1 MNKHRMLL
9 WLLLAGALLLG
20 LHFLLHRTLLRLPRC
35 TSNVQLHGRTA
46 VVTDEEPGPTAPAHR
61 PILGPGVLSHATKTK
76 PVELK
81 NGSNT
86 GIGKATAKELA
97 QRGARVILACRD
109 QRRAQA
115 AVQEITMETG
125 TQQVIFM
132 HLDLA
137 SLKSVRCFAETFL
150 RTESRL
156 DLLINNAGLAKDG
169 RTEDSFGM
177 IFGVNHLGHFL
188 LTVLLLDRLKASG
201 SGRVV
206 TVASKGYELGKID
219 FECLTTHRDLAQ
231 GTSGFQVF
239 MKYCD
244 SKLCN
249 VLFTYELARRL
260 QGSGVCC
267 YSLHPGAIKTDIGR
281 YSSFWWQLV
290 IKPVV
295 FLFFVDAE
303 SGAQTTLHCALEQ
316 GMEHLSGHYF
326 SQCAPLLDVQ
336 AKARDAAVAKK
347 LWELSE
353 RFCGLSP

>member
-1 MNKHRMLL
+1 MLL

-46 VVTDEEPGPTAPAHR
+46 VVT
-61 PILGPGVLSHATKTK
+61 
-76 PVELK
+76 
-81 NGSNT
+81 GSNT

-125 TQQVIFM
+125 NQQVIFM

-156 DLLINNAGLAKDG
+156 DLLINNAGLIKDG
-169 RTEDSFGM
+169 RTEDGFGM

-206 TVASKGYELGKID
+206 TVASIGHRYGKID
-219 FECLTTHRDLAQ
+219 FGCLTTHRDLAAGDSNYQ
-231 GTSGFQVF
+231 LFQ
-239 MKYCD
+239 KYCD

-267 YSLHPGAIKTDIGR
+267 YSLHP
-281 YSSFWWQLV
+281 
-290 IKPVV
+290 
-295 FLFFVDAE
+295 VDAE

-353 RFCGLSP
+353 RFCGLSL